1 MFHLT
6 EEQLAV
12 QEAARNFAQNE
23 LKPGVIERD
32 SKGIYPYEQVRMMGD
47 LGFLGM
53 MIAPEYGGGG
63 MDTLAYV
70 LAMEEISK
78 VDNSC
83 SVIMSV
89 NNSLVCWGI
98 QQYGSKEQK
107 QKYLPK
113 LATGEWIGSFCLSEP
128 EAGSDATSQRT
139 TAVDM
144 GDHYLLNGTKNWI
157 TNGATSRVHLVMAQT
172 DAEKKHRGINVLI
185 VESDWPGVTIGAKE
199 DKLGIRSSDTTSIMY
214 SDVKVPKENRIGE
227 DGFGF
232 KFAMK
237 TLSGG
242 RIGIASQALGIA
254 AGAYELSVA
263 YAKERETFGKP
274 ISQHQAIA
282 FKIADMATE
291 IEAAR
296 LLVYRAAIMKD
307 QGLNYDQSAAM
318 AKLFASDVAMRHTVE
333 AVQIHGGYGFV
344 KEYHVERLMRDAKIT
359 QIYEGTSEVQRIVI
373 SRNVLNGDL
382 YVPMVKSAVM
392 SYECCHPSDH
402 RQSRQRPA
410 GAIARHPPG
419 RRDERGFFETHRAV
433 SGTPV

>member
-1 MFHLT
+1 MTFELT

-12 QEAARNFAQNE
+12 KEAAREFAQKE

-32 SKGIYPYEQVRMMGD
+32 SEMRYPSEQVKMMGE

-53 MIAPEYGGGG
+53 MVDPQYGGGG
-63 MDTLAYV
+63 MDTLSYV

-89 NNSLVCWGI
+89 NNSLVCWGLET
-98 QQYGSKEQK
+98 YGNEAQK
-107 QKYLPK
+107 QKYLPR
-113 LATGEWIGSFCLSEP
+113 LASGEWIGAFCLSEP

-139 TAVDM
+139 TAIDR

-157 TNGATSRVHLVMAQT
+157 TNGGTSKVHFVIAQS
-172 DAEKKHRGINVLI
+172 DVNAGHRGINAFI
-185 VESDWPGVTIGAKE
+185 VETGWDGVTIGAKE
-199 DKLGIRSSDTTSIMY
+199 DKLGIRSSDTHTIMY
-214 SDVKVPKENRIGE
+214 TDVKVPKENRIGE

-237 TLSGG
+237 VLSGG
-242 RIGIASQALGIA
+242 RIGIAAQALGIA

-263 YAKERETFGKP
+263 YAKEREAFGKP
-274 ISQHQAIA
+274 IAKHQAIA
-282 FKIADMATE
+282 FKLADMATD
-291 IEAAR
+291 IDAAR
-296 LLVYRAAIMKD
+296 LLVYRSAWMKD
-307 QGLNYDQSAAM
+307 KHMDYATASSMAKVFASEAAM
-318 AKLFASDVAMRHTVE
+318 KHSVE

-373 SRNVLNGDL
+373 SRDIIKNGNL
-382 YVPMVKSAVM
+382 YVPVL
-392 SYECCHPSDH
+392 
-402 RQSRQRPA
+402 
-410 GAIARHPPG
+410 PPLV
-419 RRDERGFFETHRAV
+419 ENV
-433 SGTPV
+433 